1 MKQAKKRT
9 LNEIRQTK
17 DSHYTPPASNALKK
31 EDYKSLRRDAE
42 DFIDENY
49 FHLKLDL
56 RTTEYNDVISALV
69 EYKKQ

>member
-1 MKQAKKRT
+1 MKPTKKRT

-17 DSHYTPPASNALKK
+17 DSYYKPPVSNTLKK
-31 EDYKSLRRDAE
+31 EDYQSLRRYAE

-49 FHLKLDL
+49 FHLKSNL
-56 RTTEYNDVISALV
+56 RTTEYNDVISALI

>member
-1 MKQAKKRT
+1 MKPAKKRT
-9 LNEIRQTK
+9 PNEIRQTK
-17 DSHYTPPASNALKK
+17 DSHYVQPVSNALKK

-56 RTTEYNDVISALV
+56 ITTEYNDVISALV